1 MQQSQL
7 DALEHYLSSHLPGF
21 AGPLQ
26 AKKFPGGQSNPT
38 YLLSAAS
45 GEYVLRRKPDGVL
58 LQSAHAVDR
67 EYRVISALKD
77 TPVPVPDALLLCED
91 AQVLGSMFYVMSY
104 EPGQIFWDPALPEV
118 PQEQRNDYYRAA
130 INTLA
135 SLHNVDL
142 EQTGLKDFGRAENYF
157 GRQLQRWVQQ
167 YRASETG
174 TLPAFEQLIV
184 WLEENLPADDGQVS
198 LIHGDYR
205 FDNLIF
211 HHGQPRIRAILDWE
225 LSTLGHPLADIAYF
239 CMCLRLPSAGSY
251 KGLHQVDRAPLG
263 LPDEAEIRALY
274 CQARGIDS
282 IEHWVFYVA
291 FSFFRLAA
299 ILQGVYKRALDG
311 NASSTQALAVG
322 KMAGPLAQ
330 MALDMIATEQ

>member
-1 MQQSQL
+1 MDPSRIESLGQ
-7 DALEHYLSSHLPGF
+7 YLAAQLPGF
-21 AGPLQ
+21 QGPLQ

-38 YLLSAAS
+38 YLLTAAS

-67 EYRVISALKD
+67 EFRVISALRD
-77 TPVPVPDALLLCED
+77 TPVPVPQALLLCDDE
-91 AQVLGSMFYVMSY
+91 QVAGSMFYVMSH
-104 EPGQIFWDPALPEV
+104 EPGRIFWDPALPEIA
-118 PQEQRNDYYRAA
+118 QEQRIDYYREAVQ
-130 INTLA
+130 TLA
-135 SLHNVDL
+135 ALHSVDL
-142 EQTGLKDFGRAENYF
+142 EQAGLSDFGRPQAYF
-157 GRQLQRWVQQ
+157 QRQLQRWVQQ

-184 WLEENLPADDGQVS
+184 WLEENLPEDDGQVS

-211 HHGQPRIRAILDWE
+211 QPDAVKIRAIIDWE

-251 KGLHQVDRAPLG
+251 KGLHQVDRAALG
-263 LPDEAEIRALY
+263 LPGEAEIRKLY
-274 CQARGIDS
+274 CRARGIEH
-282 IEHWVFYVA
+282 IEHWTFYVA

-311 NASSTQALAVG
+311 NASSTQALQVG
-322 KMAGPLAQ
+322 KMAQPLAQ